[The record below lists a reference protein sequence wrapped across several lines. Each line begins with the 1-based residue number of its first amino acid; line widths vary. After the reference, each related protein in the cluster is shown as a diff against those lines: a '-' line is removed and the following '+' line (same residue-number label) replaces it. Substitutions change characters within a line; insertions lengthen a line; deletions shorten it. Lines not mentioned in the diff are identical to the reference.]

1 MDILYYSNYC
11 KHSQKIIQYVSKNG
25 LAEKLN
31 CICIDRRM
39 KDPQTNQTVVILQN
53 NKRVV
58 IPPNVHSV
66 PALLIV
72 KQNYNAIFGE
82 DIIQYFTPA
91 VSTTNSMANRANGEP
106 STYSFRMG
114 SSAYITSEQ
123 YTFYNLTP
131 EELSAKGN
139 GGRRPMYNYVPA
151 SQTIPLIDTPPDTY
165 QPDKLGDVQL
175 DQIQQTRN
183 ADVVGSN
190 KPLFI

>member
-11 KHSQKIIQYVSKNG
+11 KHSQKVIQYISKNG

-39 KDPQTNQTVVILQN
+39 KDPQTNQMMIVLPN

-58 IPPNVHSV
+58 VPPNVHSV

-72 KQNYNAIFGE
+72 KRNYSAIFGE
-82 DIIQYFTPA
+82 EIIQYFTPT
-91 VSTTNSMANRANGEP
+91 VSMTNSMVNRANGEP
-106 STYSFRMG
+106 SAFSFGPG
-114 SSAYITSEQ
+114 SSAYISSEQ
-123 YTFYNLTP
+123 YTFYHLTP

-151 SQTIPLIDTPPDTY
+151 SQTIPLIETPPDTY